1 MSEALIKR
9 YLSRIPSPEEKKK
22 AYKVN
27 LQCAGGRHG
36 VENKSSTL
44 YKHLAV
50 ARHCIPS
57 LKHLNKIHL
66 FVGELEG
73 AEK

>member
-9 YLSRIPSPEEKKK
+9 DISRIPSPEEKR

-44 YKHLAV
+44 YKHLAI
-50 ARHCIPS
+50 AKHCTPS

-66 FVGELEG
+66 FVGKLEG